1 MKEKYQ
7 WLKTDDTTEQ
17 NLNSETTTISST
29 KIKNKEETAKLFVW
43 LSLQLFNVYDW
54 LPRCRS

>member
-1 MKEKYQ
+1 MIKNIMKEKYQ

-54 LPRCRS
+54 